1 MIPLLEARRLSA
13 LFCGHKVK
21 QTNYNP
27 DRWYFFD
34 RRGNLLGE
42 WSPDTN
48 AEQMA
53 ECMDAVRKAGYAM
66 LFDYYEADDHLVM
79 TKSIVAEKSRDIN
92 LVCPWRHFPM
102 YAAAELQRRKE

>member
-21 QTNYNP
+21 QTNYNT

-34 RRGNLLGE
+34 RRGNILGE
-42 WSPDTN
+42 WTPDTN

-53 ECMDAVRKAGYAM
+53 ECMEAVIDAGWDLNYRSSGC
-66 LFDYYEADDHLVM
+66 F
-79 TKSIVAEKSRDIN
+79 IN
-92 LVCPWRHFPM
+92 ERSKYVCINVTLRECAM
-102 YAAAELQRRKE
+102 YAAAELQRRKG